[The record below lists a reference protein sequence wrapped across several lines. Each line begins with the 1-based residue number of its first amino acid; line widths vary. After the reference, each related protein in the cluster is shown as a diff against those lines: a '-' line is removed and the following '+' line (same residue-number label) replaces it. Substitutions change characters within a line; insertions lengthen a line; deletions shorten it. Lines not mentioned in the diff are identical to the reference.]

1 MKKKVLLL
9 SAITMMAMCAL
20 AQAQQRTRS
29 SYVNPMIGTA
39 GMGHT
44 FPGACS
50 PFGIVQLSP
59 ETDTIPQ
66 NVDGK
71 YQTEVYSYCA
81 GYQYDDPTIV
91 GFSHT
96 HLSGTGHS
104 DLGDILIMPQTG
116 KLQLNPGTAK
126 DPDSGYRSRYSH
138 ETEKAS
144 VGYYEVTLADNNV
157 RAQFTTTPR
166 VGVHKYT
173 FPDVSEA
180 RLIIDLMHGIYNYD
194 GKVLWSTLRV
204 ENDTLLTGYRITN
217 GWSRANYT
225 YFAISLSKPIK
236 TYGYRDMKQLKYR
249 GFWRKFDIYNNFPE
263 IAGQGVVTY
272 FNFDNTDRKPI
283 TVKVALSAVSTEGAL
298 KNLKAEAEGLTF
310 EQARA
315 KNEALWEK
323 ELACIDVE
331 GSEDQ
336 KAMIYTSLYH
346 TLINPS
352 IYMDVDRKYRG
363 VDGNIHEAKDFDNYT
378 IFSVWDT
385 YRAEHPFL
393 QLVKPEHNLNMVK
406 SMIAHQQQN
415 RLHMLPVWSLMG
427 NEGWCMTGYHA
438 VTVVA
443 DALVKGAALNA
454 DEALR
459 AMDETANCS
468 YFPSVDKYKELGY
481 APYDKDK
488 TAASNT
494 LEYSYDD
501 WAIYAAALKM
511 GRKDIADK
519 YAKRA
524 LFYRNTFD
532 KKIGFASPRYAN
544 GEFKKDLDPYQTYDE
559 GFIEGNSWNFSFQ
572 APQDVYGLMK
582 LYGGDKAFQKRID
595 ELFQMHL
602 PEKYYVDN
610 EDITEE
616 GLVGGYVHGNEPSH
630 HIPYLYAWTSAPWKS
645 QERLRTIMDQMYKN
659 NIRGLSGN
667 DDCGQMSAWYLF
679 SAMGF
684 YPVCPGSDQYVIGA
698 PFLPYM
704 QINLPNG
711 KTVTIK
717 APGVSDHNRYIRNV
731 RVNGRPYTKLYFTHD
746 QLVNGATIEFDMT
759 SKPNKSRG
767 LKATDKPY
775 SMTK

>member
-9 SAITMMAMCAL
+9 SAITMMAMCAS

-138 ETEKAS
+138 DTEKAS

-572 APQDVYGLMK
+572 APQDVNGLMK
-582 LYGGDKAFQKRID
+582 LYEGDKAFQKRID

-717 APGVSDHNRYIRNV
+717 APGVSDRNRYIRNV